1 MVSRSSFSLE
11 STAVVTFHIPFML
24 HTGLIIIDTHRK
36 CNDNTNVNNNK
47 QVQLT
52 SIQNDALRIL
62 SGIS

>member
-1 MVSRSSFSLE
+1 
-11 STAVVTFHIPFML
+11 ML